1 MSSGD
6 VKKILYVEDDRGYA
20 RLFKKKMERNGYLVE
35 LAYDGE
41 EGLNKWDPTLFDVLV
56 LDYKL
61 PVYNGTEFIK
71 QLSLKGPL
79 PPIIMVTGM
88 ADASIAVEAMKLG
101 ASDYIMKDTNVNYLE
116 LMPSVLEQV
125 FHHHQLKEGKKKAE
139 EALRESEERFRSLF
153 EHSNDAIIIHDKKGI
168 ILDLNQRA
176 AEMLQQSSDLLR
188 GENLE
193 VFLAQ
198 KANGEER
205 AMLYETVR
213 KGSNLFESQFKLT
226 DGTIVDVEI
235 SSRITGKENDII
247 QSIVRDITVRKWMEK
262 ELVKKNRELNDF
274 AHRIC
279 HDLKNP
285 LTLMNGFATA
295 IKDSPELFETHFQ
308 KIIDMSN
315 RLIRFIDDLLKLTR
329 AGIIISDIQGID
341 METMIRNLFRFSLPG
356 EIPRELEVHSPIPHI
371 VGDPRGI
378 EEILKNLILNSL
390 QNKDPDKEKL
400 IMKVDWEKKGRFV
413 IIKLLDNG
421 MGIASSVIEKV
432 FNPGFTAGRSKG
444 TGYGLAIAKKIVDA
458 HGGEIWA
465 ESRGEKFGSE
475 FYLKLPAKID

>member
-1 MSSGD
+1 MSFGE

-20 RLFKKKMERNGYLVE
+20 RLFKKKMERNGYLVD

-41 EGLNKWDPTLFDVLV
+41 EGLNKWDPALHDVLV

-101 ASDYIMKDTNVNYLE
+101 ASDYIMKDSNVNYLE

-125 FHHHQLKEGKKKAE
+125 YHHHQLKAGKKKAE

-153 EHSNDAIIIHDKKGI
+153 EHSNDAIIIHDAKGI
-168 ILDLNQRA
+168 IQNLNQRA
-176 AEMLQQSSDLLR
+176 AEMLQQPSDLLR
-188 GENLE
+188 GVNLS
-193 VFLAQ
+193 VFLPQ
-198 KANGEER
+198 KPGEEEKTI
-205 AMLYETVR
+205 LNETAK
-213 KGSNLFESQFKLT
+213 KGNNLFESQFKLA

-262 ELVKKNRELNDF
+262 ELVKKNRELSDF

-295 IKDSPELFETHFQ
+295 IKDSPDLFETHFQ

-329 AGIIISDIQGID
+329 AGIVISDMQEID
-341 METMIRNLFRFSLPG
+341 LDTMLRSLFRFSLPR
-356 EIPRELEVHSPIPHI
+356 EIPRELEIQSPIPPI
-371 VGDPRGI
+371 IGDPGGI

-390 QNKDPDKEKL
+390 QNKDPEKEKL
-400 IMKVDWEKKGRFV
+400 VMKAGWEKKGRFV
-413 IIKLLDNG
+413 TITLSDNG
-421 MGIASSVIEKV
+421 LGITPAVIEKV
-432 FNPGFTAGRSKG
+432 FNPGFTTGKSKG

-458 HGGEIWA
+458 HGGDIWV
-465 ESRGEKFGSE
+465 ESKGEKQGAE
-475 FYLKLPAKID
+475 FHLKLQAKMD

>member
-1 MSSGD
+1 MSFGEA
-6 VKKILYVEDDRGYA
+6 KRILYVEDDKGYA
-20 RLFKKKMERNGYLVE
+20 RLFKKKMERKGYQVD

-41 EGLNKWDPTLFDVLV
+41 EGLNKWDSALYDVLV

-71 QLSLKGPL
+71 QLALKGPL

-101 ASDYIMKDTNVNYLE
+101 ASDYIMKDTHVNYLE
-116 LMPSVLEQV
+116 LMPSVLDQV
-125 FHHHQLKEGKKKAE
+125 FHHHLLKEGKKKAE

-153 EHSNDAIIIHDKKGI
+153 EHSNDAIIIHDLKGI

-176 AEMLQQSSDLLR
+176 AEMLQQTADLLR
-188 GENLE
+188 GVNLE
-193 VFLAQ
+193 IFLPQNAMD
-198 KANGEER
+198 EESTL
-205 AMLYETVR
+205 LYETI
-213 KGSNLFESQFKLT
+213 KNGNNLFESQFKLA

-235 SSRITGKENDII
+235 SSRITGKDNTII
-247 QSIVRDITVRKWMEK
+247 QSIIRDITVRKWMEK

-295 IKDSPELFETHFQ
+295 IKDSPDLFETHFQ

-329 AGIIISDIQGID
+329 AGIIISDMQDID
-341 METMIRNLFRFSLPG
+341 VETLLRSLFRFSLPG
-356 EIPRELEVHSPIPHI
+356 EIPRELEILTPIPRI
-371 VGDPRGI
+371 NGDPRGV

-390 QNKDPDKEKL
+390 QNKDPEKEKL
-400 IMKVDWEKKGRFV
+400 VMTASCEKKGRFV
-413 IIKLLDNG
+413 ILTLSDNG
-421 MGIASSVIEKV
+421 MGISPSVIQKV
-432 FNPGFTAGRSKG
+432 FNPGFTTGKSNG

-458 HGGEIWA
+458 HGGDIWV
-465 ESRGEKFGSE
+465 ESDGDRQGAKFH
-475 FYLKLPAKID
+475 LRMPVRTD

>member
-1 MSSGD
+1 MSFGE

-20 RLFKKKMERNGYLVE
+20 RLFKKRMERNGYFVD

-41 EGLNKWDPTLFDVLV
+41 EGLNKWDPAQYDVLV

-61 PVYNGTEFIK
+61 PIYNGTEFIK

-88 ADASIAVEAMKLG
+88 ADASVAVEAMKLG
-101 ASDYIMKDTNVNYLE
+101 ASDYIMKDANVNYLE

-139 EALRESEERFRSLF
+139 EALRESEGRFRSLF
-153 EHSNDAIIIHDKKGI
+153 EHSNDAIIIHNLKGI
-168 ILDLNQRA
+168 ILDVNQRA
-176 AEMLQQSSDLLR
+176 AEMLQQSSEILR
-188 GENLE
+188 GENLKT
-193 VFLAQ
+193 FLPQ
-198 KANGEER
+198 KTDEEER
-205 AMLYETVR
+205 PMLYDAII
-213 KGSNLFESQFKLT
+213 KGNSLYESRFKLA

-235 SSRITGKENDII
+235 SSRITGKDNDII

-262 ELVKKNRELNDF
+262 ELVNKNRELNDF

-308 KIIDMSN
+308 KIIDMSG

-329 AGIIISDIQGID
+329 AGIVISDMQEID
-341 METMIRNLFRFSLPG
+341 IETMLRSLFRFSLPR
-356 EIPRELEVHSPIPHI
+356 EIPRELEIQSPIPPI
-371 VGDPRGI
+371 IADPRGI

-390 QNKDPDKEKL
+390 QNRDPEKEKL
-400 IMKVDWEKKGRFV
+400 IMKVTWEKKGKFV
-413 IIKLLDNG
+413 IITLSDNG
-421 MGIASSVIEKV
+421 MGIAPTVIEKI
-432 FNPGFTAGRSKG
+432 FDPGFTTEKSKG
-444 TGYGLAIAKKIVDA
+444 TGYGLAIVKKIVDA
-458 HGGEIWA
+458 HGGDIWV
-465 ESRGEKFGSE
+465 ESKGEKKGAE
-475 FYLKLPAKID
+475 FYLKMQAKMD